1 MKIQE
6 KDIWKDYYLT
16 NNIANIIKLDNTIEE
31 VEINE
36 FLNKC
41 KKYKEIFEKE
51 YLKYQKNEEYIY
63 KQEERVEKILYGSAI
78 IGGIQMI
85 WLNLL
90 GLFLMGLAGNLSL
103 LELKALRKDLK
114 IIQDYN
120 DMLDQDI
127 RSQKINQIIEET
139 KEQIEQINS
148 LKI

>member
-51 YLKYQKNEEYIY
+51 Y
-63 KQEERVEKILYGSAI
+63 
-78 IGGIQMI
+78 
-85 WLNLL
+85 
-90 GLFLMGLAGNLSL
+90 
-103 LELKALRKDLK
+103 
-114 IIQDYN
+114 
-120 DMLDQDI
+120 
-127 RSQKINQIIEET
+127 
-139 KEQIEQINS
+139 
-148 LKI
+148 